1 MANEVIQYGDVYSR
15 IRSILTTHLNVPVHV
30 ARIPNPRPDQ
40 FIVIT
45 PSGGD
50 EKSVTHASR
59 SMILDVWAARESE
72 AYALAEKAGAYLRAT
87 KNNVSDEVLIYSVSP
102 LGGIV
107 WMPDPDADV
116 PRFRQNW
123 QVVCRG
129 TVVDTLN

>member
-1 MANEVIQYGDVYSR
+1 MVAEVIQYGDIYSSL
-15 IRSILTTHLNVPVHV
+15 RSILTTHLNVPVYV
-30 ARIPNPRPDQ
+30 ARVPNPRPGK

-59 SMILDVWAARESE
+59 SMILDVWAERESE
-72 AYALAEKAGAYLRAT
+72 AYALAEKASAYLRAT
-87 KNNVSDEVLIYSVSP
+87 KNNVDDEVLIYSVSP

-129 TVVDTLN
+129 AVVDTLK

>member
-1 MANEVIQYGDVYSR
+1 METEVIQYGDIYASL
-15 IRSILTTHLNVPVHV
+15 RSLLTTHLNVPVRV
-30 ARIPNPRPDQ
+30 ARIPNPRPDK
-40 FIVIT
+40 FIVLT

-50 EKSVTHASR
+50 DLSVTHASR
-59 SMILDVWAARESE
+59 SMILDVWAERESE
-72 AYALAEKAGAYLRAT
+72 AYALAEKASAYLRAT

-123 QVVCRG
+123 QVICRG
-129 TVVDTLN
+129 TVVEKLN

>member
-1 MANEVIQYGDVYSR
+1 MAAEVIQYGDVYSR
-15 IRSILTTHLNVPVHV
+15 IRNILTTHLNAPVYV
-30 ARIPNPRPDQ
+30 ARVPNPRPDK

-50 EKSVTHASR
+50 DKSVTHASR
-59 SMILDVWAARESE
+59 SMILDVWAERERE
-72 AYALAEKAGAYLRAT
+72 AYALAEKASAWLRAT
-87 KNNVSDEVLIYSVSP
+87 KNNVSEEVLIYSLHP

-123 QVVCRG
+123 QVICRG
-129 TVVDTLN
+129 TVVDILK